1 MQNTDCTGVIL
12 AGGLNRRF
20 GGRNKA
26 LMEVGGQTVLDR
38 VLSAFA
44 GLFSETMVVTN
55 TPLAFLSCESLV
67 VTDIID
73 LRTPLAGLHSALS
86 YAKTPAIFVTACDT
100 PFLSTPLIEAILAN
114 MDTRSDIVVPETAKG
129 LQPLCAVYTKTCLP
143 PIEKQLRRESTT
155 APKDTNKPQ
164 GRNLRQGLKVLNFYG
179 SVRVK
184 KIPEQKLRRVDPG
197 LLSFFNVNTPED
209 FARAGQILSGNLD
222 L

>member
-73 LRTPLAGLHSALS
+73 LRTPLAGLHAAL
-86 YAKTPAIFVTACDT
+86 
-100 PFLSTPLIEAILAN
+100 N
-114 MDTRSDIVVPETAKG
+114 
-129 LQPLCAVYTKTCLP
+129 
-143 PIEKQLRRESTT
+143 
-155 APKDTNKPQ
+155 
-164 GRNLRQGLKVLNFYG
+164 
-179 SVRVK
+179 
-184 KIPEQKLRRVDPG
+184 
-197 LLSFFNVNTPED
+197 
-209 FARAGQILSGNLD
+209 
-222 L
+222 

>member
-1 MQNTDCTGVIL
+1 
-12 AGGLNRRF
+12 
-20 GGRNKA
+20 
-26 LMEVGGQTVLDR
+26 MEIGGQTILDR
-38 VLSAFA
+38 IQSAFA
-44 GLFSETMVVTN
+44 DLFSETIVVTN

-143 PIEKQLRRESTT
+143 PIEKQLCRESTT
-155 APKDTNKPQ
+155 APKDTDKPQ
-164 GRNLRQGLKVLNFYG
+164 GRILRQGLKILNFYD

-184 KIPEQKLRRVDPG
+184 RIPEQTLRRVDPG

-209 FARAGQILSGNLD
+209 FARAGQILAGNLD